1 MEAAQINGILDKWKR
16 DPDYLI
22 EILQDVQE
30 TRRYLPKDA
39 MRFVADELEV
49 PLARVYQIATFYK
62 AFSLEPR
69 GRHEI
74 QVCTGTACH
83 VRGAARVVE
92 ALERELSVN
101 AGKTTADGEYT
112 LEAVRCVGACGLA
125 PVVGIDEEIYGHLSP
140 NKAAKQIA
148 RHKKGVAK

>member
-1 MEAAQINGILDKWKR
+1 MEVARINGILDKWRR
-16 DPDYLI
+16 DSDYLI
-22 EILQDVQE
+22 EILQDVQD
-30 TRRYLPKDA
+30 TWRHIPRDTMRY
-39 MRFVADELEV
+39 VADELEV
-49 PLARVYQIATFYK
+49 PLARVYHIATFYK

-92 ALERELSVN
+92 AIERELGVD

-112 LEAVRCVGACGLA
+112 LEPVRCVGACGLA

-140 NKAAKQIA
+140 NKAAKKIA